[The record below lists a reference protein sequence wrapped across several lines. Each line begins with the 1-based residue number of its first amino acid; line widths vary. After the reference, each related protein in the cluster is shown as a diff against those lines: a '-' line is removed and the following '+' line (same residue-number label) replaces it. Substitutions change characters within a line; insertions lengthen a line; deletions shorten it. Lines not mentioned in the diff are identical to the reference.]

1 MSDLTKYI
9 SEYQEEFL
17 NDLKDFLRIASVSA
31 DSQYKEEVRK
41 AATFL
46 KKYAE
51 NLGASNVEIWE
62 PEESGHPTV
71 FIEFSEGANL
81 PTILVYGHYD
91 VQPPD
96 PLDLWDSP
104 PFEPVIKDGKI
115 YARGAA
121 DDKGQVFMYFN
132 AIKTLK
138 ALDGKLPCN
147 IKLVLEGEE
156 EVGSK
161 NLPIFIQK
169 YKEKLRSD
177 VILVSDTSM
186 ISLEVP
192 SLTVSLR
199 GIAAFEIR
207 LQGPDRDLH
216 SGVYGG
222 VVANPANVLANILA
236 KLKDNNNKI
245 LVPGFYDDVREISP
259 IEKENISKIPFD
271 EKEYAAEIGAPA
283 LAYEEGFH
291 PFEVTGLRPSL
302 DVNGML
308 SGYTGEG
315 GKTIIPSKAMAKI
328 SMRLVANQ
336 DPEDIMKKT
345 LDYIRQI
352 TPPSVKLEIIA
363 RDNGAPPFFTD
374 TTKKEYHLAEKAIEK
389 VLGKTP
395 VRTYE
400 GGSIP
405 ILSLMQKELQTNVIL
420 LGFGLNSD
428 SIHSPNEHFHIANFL
443 KGTETLALYM
453 KLFANE
459 FSA

>member
-374 TTKKEYHLAEKAIEK
+374 TTKKEYLLAEKAIEK